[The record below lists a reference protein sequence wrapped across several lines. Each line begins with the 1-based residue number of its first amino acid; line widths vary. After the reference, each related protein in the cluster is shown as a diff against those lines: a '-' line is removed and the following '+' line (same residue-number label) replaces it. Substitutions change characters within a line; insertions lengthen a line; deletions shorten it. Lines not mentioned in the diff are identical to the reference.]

1 VAEIVLAPRAE
12 PEMKPGRIGHAHGPA
27 GIRLSLRSNLA
38 LASVIARKGQADA
51 LAQRIKSV
59 FSLDLPRTPKVV
71 RSGDI
76 ALVWAGPGQWLAAKD
91 NAAGHAFEA
100 ELRDAFAGLAS
111 VSDQSDGRV
120 VFHARGPRARD
131 VLQKG
136 VLIDLHPG
144 AFKPG
149 DVAVTPIAHIGT
161 HLWQVDDTPAYEI
174 AVFRSFADA
183 FRHWLEEA
191 GAEFGMDV
199 AVEA

>member
-1 VAEIVLAPRAE
+1 VADIVLAPRSE
-12 PEMKPGRIGHAHGPA
+12 PGITPSRIGHAAGPA
-27 GIRLSLRSNLA
+27 GILLSLRSDFA

-51 LAQRIKSV
+51 LAQRVRSA
-59 FSLDLPRTPKVV
+59 FALDLPRTPRRAQHGAV
-71 RSGDI
+71 SFI
-76 ALVWAGPGQWLAAKD
+76 WAGPGQWLAAKD

-120 VFHARGPRARD
+120 VFHVRGPRARD